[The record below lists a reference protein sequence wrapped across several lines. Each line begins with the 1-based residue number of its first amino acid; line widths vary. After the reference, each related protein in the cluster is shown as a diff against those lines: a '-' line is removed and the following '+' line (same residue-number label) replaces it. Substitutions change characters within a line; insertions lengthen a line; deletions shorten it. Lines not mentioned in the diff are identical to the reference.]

1 MSELASSPSIESIIL
16 TILAA
21 IVIIIC
27 AWCIYALVAAI
38 LKFVFSG
45 GDTEKIKQAR
55 NSIRYMIIGII
66 LTMVL
71 LFLFPY
77 VFQFLSV
84 PGYKVYT
91 AQNIFQK
98 AGEILQWGWTTTQ
111 QITEDFQ
118 KDQFRNTEDS
128 LDASP
133 AINTDL

>member
-1 MSELASSPSIESIIL
+1 
-16 TILAA
+16 
-21 IVIIIC
+21 
-27 AWCIYALVAAI
+27 
-38 LKFVFSG
+38 
-45 GDTEKIKQAR
+45 
-55 NSIRYMIIGII
+55 
-66 LTMVL
+66 
-71 LFLFPY
+71 

>member
-1 MSELASSPSIESIIL
+1 
-16 TILAA
+16 
-21 IVIIIC
+21 
-27 AWCIYALVAAI
+27 VAAI

-98 AGEILQWGWTTTQ
+98 AGEILQ
-111 QITEDFQ
+111 
-118 KDQFRNTEDS
+118 
-128 LDASP
+128 
-133 AINTDL
+133 